1 MNIDEDLNSILLLFS
16 EGETKYHY
24 LRNVWYKMYLE
35 TNIEIYAWELEQ
47 LHNWNML
54 NYQY

>member
-1 MNIDEDLNSILLLFS
+1 MNIDEDLNSIMLPFL

-24 LRNVWYKMYLE
+24 LMYVWYKMYLE
-35 TNIEIYAWELEQ
+35 TNDEIYAWELEQ
-47 LHNWNML
+47 LHNWNMS